1 MLQPVDFGACKKAN
15 PHRLK
20 PVPLEARSV
29 TPAPLLC

>member
-1 MLQPVDFGACKKAN
+1 MLQPVDFGACKNAN

-29 TPAPLLC
+29 TPAPVLC